1 MNVKHLFL
9 ATAIVCALAGCKQEE
24 AAPAEAAAPTEAMPA
39 ETAAPADAMPA
50 EAAPVETA
58 ATGDSVGVPECDDYI
73 TKYMACVNDKMPEAS
88 RAAMMQDFD
97 QARASW
103 KQAAATPEGQAG
115 LAQAC
120 KTAHEAAKTS
130 MQAFGCEM

>member
-1 MNVKHLFL
+1 MNLKHLFL
-9 ATAIVCALAGCKQEE
+9 ATAIVCALAGCKKEE
-24 AAPAEAAAPTEAMPA
+24 AAPTETAAPVEAMPA
-39 ETAAPADAMPA
+39 ETAPVEAAPA
-50 EAAPVETA
+50 ETAPVETA

-73 TKYMACVNDKMPEAS
+73 TKYMACMHDKMPEAS
-88 RAAMMQDFD
+88 RAAMMQGFD